1 MLKPRLFLID
11 ATAFCYRAFY
21 AVRGLSTSY
30 GQPTNAIYGFLNI
43 LNKLLKDKKPQYLAV
58 CFDVSRKTFRSEKF
72 AEYKAQRQAMPD
84 GLSSQIPIIKEIMA
98 AYRIPVFEQEGF
110 EADDII
116 ATLACKAKAEGLPST
131 VVSSDK
137 DLLQLVEE
145 SVDVFNPQKEES
157 VTYDIE
163 KVREK
168 FGLDPRQIPDLIALS
183 GDTIDNIPKI
193 PGISEKKAVELLTE
207 FGSVEALI
215 EQAELI
221 KTDKLKDAVKSN
233 IAQIK
238 LNKELACLDSGMKL
252 DFSLDM
258 VKAAEPDYQELFK
271 LFKRLEFKGLL
282 KNLPVSDSPDDPGAG
297 LETIDDKA
305 VKELI
310 KQGDDLFVY
319 GGEAANLVFSCNDRN
334 FTPGNIG
341 PHLKAVLADSKIR
354 KIGHDLKKIKLALA
368 RDDIKLEGLF
378 FDTMIAAYLIN
389 QSKSDYGLNELAWDY
404 FERSIKPESITPS
417 AGLELTKKLKPEL
430 ETRLKEKSLGKL
442 FREMEMPLVEVLAE
456 MEIAGI
462 KLDLHLLKELSSELE
477 KRLAGLISD
486 IYEISG
492 CQFNINS
499 PKQLSAVLFEKLKL
513 PVIKKT
519 KTGPSTDEEV
529 LNRLAGQHKLPAAL
543 LEYRQLTKLKNTYID
558 ALPELV
564 DPKTNRV
571 HTTFNQT
578 GTETGRLSSS
588 NPNLQNIP
596 VKTDLGRKI
605 RAAVI
610 SFSKESVLLA
620 FDYSQIELRI
630 LAHMSKDEVLLE
642 AFRKGDDIHKKTASL
657 IYDVPED
664 AVSDEMRDTA
674 KRVNFGIIYGLSA
687 YGLSRDLNIP
697 PDQAQGFIDAY
708 FARYP
713 KVKDL
718 IDKEIKQAEED
729 GFVTTILG
737 RRRYLPEINNKNQ
750 NIRMLAQRQAVNT
763 PIQGSASDLIKL
775 AMVDIHNEIKKRKLK
790 GQMILQIHDELVFD
804 VGKDEIAEFVKL
816 VKERME
822 HVLELDVPVRVSIKQ
837 GKNWLEMQE
846 IDQQAA

>member
-1 MLKPRLFLID
+1 LFLID

-43 LNKLLKDKKPQYLAV
+43 LNKIIKDKKPQYLAV

-116 ATLACKAKAEGLPST
+116 ATLARKAKEEGLYST

-145 SVDVFNPQKEES
+145 TVEVFNPQKEES
-157 VTYDIE
+157 VTYDTE

-168 FGLDPRQIPDLIALS
+168 FGLAPRQIPDLIALS
-183 GDTIDNIPKI
+183 GDAIDNIPKI
-193 PGISEKKAVELLTE
+193 PGVSEKKAVGLLIE
-207 FGSVEALI
+207 FGSVE
-215 EQAELI
+215 ELI
-221 KTDKLKDAVKSN
+221 ARAEDIKPDKLKDAVMAN
-233 IAQIK
+233 IDQIR
-238 LNKELACLDSGMKL
+238 LNKELACLDNNMHL
-252 DFSLDM
+252 DFNLGM

-282 KNLPVSDSPDDPGAG
+282 KNLPVSDSQETPGDG
-297 LETIDDKA
+297 TGIEVIDDKV
-305 VKELI
+305 VKGLI
-310 KQGDDLFVY
+310 KPGDELFLYGNDQSDLAFGCKSLFFKV
-319 GGEAANLVFSCNDRN
+319 E
-334 FTPGNIG
+334 NIG
-341 PHLKAVLADSKIR
+341 PNLKAALADSSIK
-354 KIGHDLKKIKLALA
+354 KTGHDLKKIKLALA
-368 RDDIKLEGLF
+368 RDGIELEGLF
-378 FDTMIAAYLIN
+378 FDTMIAAYLAN
-389 QSKSDYGLNELAWDY
+389 PSKSDYGLNELAWDY
-404 FERSIKPESITPS
+404 FERSIKPGSITPA
-417 AGLELTKKLKPEL
+417 AGLELIKKLKPEL
-430 ETRLKEKSLGKL
+430 ESQLKEKSLEKL
-442 FREMEMPLVEVLAE
+442 FTGTEMPLVEVLAQ
-456 MEIAGI
+456 MELTGI
-462 KLDLHLLKELSSELE
+462 KLDLKLLKDLSSELE
-477 KRLAGLISD
+477 KRLAELIAD

-499 PKQLSAVLFEKLKL
+499 PKQLREVLFEKLKL
-513 PVIKKT
+513 PVVKKT

-529 LNRLAGQHKLPAAL
+529 LNRLAGKHKLPAAL

-564 DPKTNRV
+564 DDKTGRV

-610 SFSKESVLLA
+610 AFSEDSVLLA

-642 AFRKGDDIHKKTASL
+642 AFRKGDDIHRKTASL
-657 IYDVPED
+657 IYDMPED
-664 AVSDEMRDTA
+664 SISDEMRDTA

-775 AMVDIHNEIKKRKLK
+775 AMVDIHNEIKNRKLE
-790 GQMILQIHDELVFD
+790 GRMILQIHDELVFD
-804 VGKDEIAEFVKL
+804 VGKAEINEFVRL
-816 VKERME
+816 VRERME

-837 GKNWLEMQE
+837 GKNWLEMEE
-846 IDQQAA
+846 IN

>member
-43 LNKLLKDKKPQYLAV
+43 LNKIIKDKKPQYLAV

-84 GLSSQIPIIKEIMA
+84 GLSSQIPIIKEIMT
-98 AYRIPVFEQEGF
+98 AYRVPVFEQEGF

-116 ATLACKAKAEGLPST
+116 ATLARKAKEAGLCST
-131 VVSSDK
+131 VVSADK

-145 SVDVFNPQKEES
+145 MVDVFNPQKDES
-157 VTYDIE
+157 VIYDTE

-168 FGLDPRQIPDLIALS
+168 FGLAPGQIPDLIALS
-183 GDTIDNIPKI
+183 GDSIDNIPKI

-207 FGSVEALI
+207 FGSVEGLI
-215 EQAELI
+215 SQAEAI
-221 KTDKLKDAVKSN
+221 KPDKLKEAVKAN
-233 IAQIK
+233 IGQIK
-238 LNKELACLDSGMKL
+238 LNKELACLDNNMNL

-271 LFKRLEFKGLL
+271 LFKRLEFKGFL
-282 KNLPVSDSPDDPGAG
+282 KSLPVSDSPENPGAG
-297 LETIDDKA
+297 LEVIDDKV
-305 VKELI
+305 VKGLLNKGDELFLCGND
-310 KQGDDLFVY
+310 QSDLAFGCKSLSFRV
-319 GGEAANLVFSCNDRN
+319 E
-334 FTPGNIG
+334 NIG
-341 PHLKAVLADSKIR
+341 PSLKAALADSSIR
-354 KIGHDLKKIKLALA
+354 KTGHDLKKIKLALA
-368 RDDIKLEGLF
+368 RDGIVLEGLF

-389 QSKSDYGLNELAWDY
+389 PSKSDYGLHELSWDY
-404 FERSIKPESITPS
+404 FEKSLKPESLTPLT
-417 AGLELTKKLKPEL
+417 GLQLIRKLKPEL
-430 ETRLKEKSLGKL
+430 EAQLKEKSLEDL
-442 FREMEMPLVEVLAE
+442 FTRTEMPLVEVLAQ
-456 MEIAGI
+456 MELTGI
-462 KLDLHLLKELSSELE
+462 KLDLKLLKELSSELE
-477 KRLAGLISD
+477 KRLAELIAE

-499 PKQLSAVLFEKLKL
+499 PKQLREVLFEKLKL
-513 PVIKKT
+513 PVVKKT

-529 LNRLAGQHKLPAAL
+529 LTRLAGRHKLPAAL

-564 DPKTNRV
+564 DQKTGRV

-605 RAAVI
+605 RAAVTA
-610 SFSKESVLLA
+610 FSPESVLLA
-620 FDYSQIELRI
+620 FDYSQIELRV
-630 LAHMSKDEVLLE
+630 LAHMSKDKVLLE
-642 AFRKGDDIHKKTASL
+642 AFRQGDDIHRKTASL

-664 AVSDEMRDTA
+664 SVSDEMRDTA

-697 PDQAQGFIDAY
+697 PDQAQVFIDAY

-713 KVKDL
+713 MVKEW
-718 IDKEIKQAEED
+718 IDKEIKQAEAD

-750 NIRMLAQRQAVNT
+750 NIRQLAQRQAMNT

-775 AMVDIHNEIKKRKLK
+775 AMVDIHNEIKKRKLE
-790 GQMILQIHDELVFD
+790 GRMILQIHDELLFD
-804 VGKDEIAEFVKL
+804 VGKSEIDEFVKL
-816 VKERME
+816 VRERME
-822 HVLELDVPVRVSIKQ
+822 HVLELEVPVRVSIKQ
-837 GKNWLEMQE
+837 GKNWLEMEE
-846 IDQQAA
+846 IKGGSG